1 MLSVTTTQRL
11 RKRRVGSPAQLGLQ
25 SLLVASPL
33 SAAVSLAV
41 PFLFRHASTNHH
53 GRIWPCVIRR
63 PTRAGG
69 HAIGDVFVTDC
80 VCCKTSDLAYLYTS
94 CNRRTRRSRRR
105 LAVLRP
111 SASHATVRLSK
122 ADSLYRACP
131 GANGAESEVR
141 RAWWYSRS
149 NTFLL
154 VQSLLID
161 KV

>member
-69 HAIGDVFVTDC
+69 HAIGDVFVTS
-80 VCCKTSDLAYLYTS
+80 TE
-94 CNRRTRRSRRR
+94 RTALTHLR
-105 LAVLRP
+105 LG
-111 SASHATVRLSK
+111 RLPYK
-122 ADSLYRACP
+122 YFM
-131 GANGAESEVR
+131 
-141 RAWWYSRS
+141 Y
-149 NTFLL
+149 
-154 VQSLLID
+154 
-161 KV
+161 

>member
-69 HAIGDVFVTDC
+69 HAIGDVFVTSPPPSEGGSSRVA
-80 VCCKTSDLAYLYTS
+80 VCGWWSPDGKAVVQP
-94 CNRRTRRSRRR
+94 RRR
-105 LAVLRP
+105 IV
-111 SASHATVRLSK
+111 VGGNNVVVV
-122 ADSLYRACP
+122 Y
-131 GANGAESEVR
+131 
-141 RAWWYSRS
+141 
-149 NTFLL
+149 
-154 VQSLLID
+154 
-161 KV
+161 

>member
-69 HAIGDVFVTDC
+69 HAIGDVFVTKIHLASVPC
-80 VCCKTSDLAYLYTS
+80 VISPFFNRESPSIKTPPLGRWNGSLQLYTFQLNGLPS
-94 CNRRTRRSRRR
+94 CSI
-105 LAVLRP
+105 
-111 SASHATVRLSK
+111 
-122 ADSLYRACP
+122 
-131 GANGAESEVR
+131 
-141 RAWWYSRS
+141 
-149 NTFLL
+149 
-154 VQSLLID
+154 QSTE
-161 KV
+161 

>member
-69 HAIGDVFVTDC
+69 HAIGDVFVTEKHYDDDAAMVPSDSGSEGEDEIDWITMC
-80 VCCKTSDLAYLYTS
+80 GRMTETSA
-94 CNRRTRRSRRR
+94 RSESRGGA
-105 LAVLRP
+105 AVALE
-111 SASHATVRLSK
+111 
-122 ADSLYRACP
+122 ADSGGKIKRYAP
-131 GANGAESEVR
+131 ESINLRLKE
-141 RAWWYSRS
+141 
-149 NTFLL
+149 
-154 VQSLLID
+154 
-161 KV
+161 

>member
-69 HAIGDVFVTDC
+69 HAIGDVFVTLDHQSSAG
-80 VCCKTSDLAYLYTS
+80 TLI
-94 CNRRTRRSRRR
+94 TRLISERSSSKFKIQPFSP
-105 LAVLRP
+105 VRP
-111 SASHATVRLSK
+111 GL
-122 ADSLYRACP
+122 
-131 GANGAESEVR
+131 
-141 RAWWYSRS
+141 
-149 NTFLL
+149 
-154 VQSLLID
+154 
-161 KV
+161 

>member
-69 HAIGDVFVTDC
+69 HAIGDVFVTLSTPNRI
-80 VCCKTSDLAYLYTS
+80 VETVLSMLLATF
-94 CNRRTRRSRRR
+94 
-105 LAVLRP
+105 A
-111 SASHATVRLSK
+111 
-122 ADSLYRACP
+122 
-131 GANGAESEVR
+131 AE
-141 RAWWYSRS
+141 
-149 NTFLL
+149 T
-154 VQSLLID
+154 VQSTPAGTHAIIFPPWIRPGT
-161 KV
+161 

>member
-69 HAIGDVFVTDC
+69 HAIGDVFVTSEFIAHGEDADGIGQRD
-80 VCCKTSDLAYLYTS
+80 KDQ
-94 CNRRTRRSRRR
+94 CN
-105 LAVLRP
+105 
-111 SASHATVRLSK
+111 VRELP
-122 ADSLYRACP
+122 YV
-131 GANGAESEVR
+131 N
-141 RAWWYSRS
+141 
-149 NTFLL
+149 
-154 VQSLLID
+154 SLLD
-161 KV
+161 RAP

>member
-69 HAIGDVFVTDC
+69 HAIGDVFVTPSR
-80 VCCKTSDLAYLYTS
+80 VRKLLQDLLSANTALGPELRDNHALKQKVLIPMSAVIMHLPMTISNYTDFFVGLHHAL
-94 CNRRTRRSRRR
+94 NVRTGCR
-105 LAVLRP
+105 
-111 SASHATVRLSK
+111 VR
-122 ADSLYRACP
+122 
-131 GANGAESEVR
+131 
-141 RAWWYSRS
+141 
-149 NTFLL
+149 
-154 VQSLLID
+154 
-161 KV
+161 

>member
-69 HAIGDVFVTDC
+69 HAIDDVFVTMC
-80 VCCKTSDLAYLYTS
+80 LKYFHSALEV
-94 CNRRTRRSRRR
+94 
-105 LAVLRP
+105 P
-111 SASHATVRLSK
+111 SMALHAKRNFS
-122 ADSLYRACP
+122 
-131 GANGAESEVR
+131 
-141 RAWWYSRS
+141 
-149 NTFLL
+149 
-154 VQSLLID
+154 
-161 KV
+161 

>member
-69 HAIGDVFVTDC
+69 HAIGDVFVTLRLLRAEKRPASKHDGEQLQ
-80 VCCKTSDLAYLYTS
+80 KRKRL
-94 CNRRTRRSRRR
+94 RTRVKSSCGVERS
-105 LAVLRP
+105 
-111 SASHATVRLSK
+111 
-122 ADSLYRACP
+122 
-131 GANGAESEVR
+131 
-141 RAWWYSRS
+141 
-149 NTFLL
+149 
-154 VQSLLID
+154 Q
-161 KV
+161 